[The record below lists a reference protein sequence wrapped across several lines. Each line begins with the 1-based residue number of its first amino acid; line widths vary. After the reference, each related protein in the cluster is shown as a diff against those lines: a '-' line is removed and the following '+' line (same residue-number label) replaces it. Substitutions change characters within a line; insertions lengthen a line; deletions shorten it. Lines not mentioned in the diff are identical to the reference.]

1 MSQLQRKFLADSI
14 ITNAKVD
21 ASAAIAYSKLAALT
35 ASRALVSDGSGFVA
49 VSAVTATELGY
60 VSGVTSSIQTQ
71 LGARELSANKGAA
84 NGYCPLDANS
94 KIPSSYLTVE
104 AVEYKGT
111 YNATTN
117 SPSLV
122 NGTGNTGDF
131 YITTV
136 AGTQDFGAGNITF
149 AVTDWVF
156 YNGTIW
162 EKVPHASISNTDGL
176 TEGSTNLYFT
186 DERAQDA
193 INSAFAAGTHTGLA
207 ITYTDASNKFDFAVK
222 YDNSSIGIDGSNQLY
237 VKASGIT
244 NDMLA
249 GSIADSKLSTITT
262 ANKVSGSAVQ
272 LNAENSITNSTGLKG
287 YKQVVETIT
296 LVAGDI
302 TNQYV
307 TLAHTPFAGSIAL
320 DVIGGPRQLYG
331 TDYSV
336 TGAQL
341 DFLGDLATAG
351 VSALVAGDKLVV
363 SYSWM

>member
-14 ITNAKVD
+14 IVNAKVD
-21 ASAAIAYSKLAALT
+21 AAAAIALSKLAAVT
-35 ASRALVSDGSGFVA
+35 VSRALVSDGSGY
-49 VSAVTATELGY
+49 VSASSVTATELGY
-60 VSGVTSSIQTQ
+60 VSGVTSAIQTQ
-71 LGARELSANKGAA
+71 LGARELTANKGAN
-84 NGYCPLDANS
+84 NGYCPLDANG
-94 KIPSSYLTVE
+94 KVPAANLTVE

-111 YNATTN
+111 WDASSNTPTLA
-117 SPSLV
+117 

-131 YITTV
+131 YITSVGGTV
-136 AGTQDFGAGNITF
+136 DFGAGNIIF
-149 AVTDWVF
+149 AATDWAF
-156 YNGTIW
+156 YNGTVW
-162 EKVPHASISNTDGL
+162 QKVPHASIANTDGL

-193 INSAFAAGTHTGLA
+193 IGAAYTAGSHTGVA

-249 GSIADSKLSTITT
+249 GSIADSKLSTIST

-272 LNAENSITNSTGLKG
+272 LNAEGSITDSTGLKG
-287 YKQVVETIT
+287 YKQAVETIT

-307 TLAHTPFAGSIAL
+307 TLAHTPVAGSIAL

-341 DFLGDLATAG
+341 DFLNGLATGGA
-351 VSALVAGDKLVV
+351 SELVATDKLVV